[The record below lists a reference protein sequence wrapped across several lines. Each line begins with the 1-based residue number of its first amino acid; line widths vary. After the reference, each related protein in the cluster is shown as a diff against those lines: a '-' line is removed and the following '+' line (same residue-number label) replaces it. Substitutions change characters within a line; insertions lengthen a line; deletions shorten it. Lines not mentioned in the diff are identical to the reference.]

1 MNSSKRCVVRNEYQQ
16 RRGAMELQQLRYF
29 REVAEREHVTR
40 AAENLFVSQSAISR
54 GVTQLEEELGVPLFY
69 RQGRAVVL
77 SPYGRS
83 FLEHVTR
90 ALSILESGKR
100 LLSEQTGKESG
111 TVSLGFLHSLGIE
124 MVPGL
129 IKEYR
134 RKHPRIQFTL
144 LVQRSG
150 EMLMK
155 ELVAGSIDLCLSVPG
170 MFGQNDVR
178 WSHLLDEELLI
189 ALPQT
194 HRLAARRTL
203 NMRELSSEPFLAL
216 SPEHTL
222 RIIFDKVCADASFLP
237 KIAFEGMDIATL
249 RGLIG
254 AGLGIGLFPP
264 APARLAGVVEIKLSP
279 ARPIR
284 PLGIGWVDHR
294 YLPAS
299 AIEFRKFVVS
309 KFHGE

>member
-1 MNSSKRCVVRNEYQQ
+1 
-16 RRGAMELQQLRYF
+16 MELQQLRYF

-54 GVTQLEEELGVPLFY
+54 AVTQLEEELGVPLFY

-77 SPYGRS
+77 SPYGRE

-90 ALSILESGKR
+90 ALGILESGKR
-100 LLSEQTGKESG
+100 VLNERTGEESG

-124 MVPGL
+124 MVPRL
-129 IKEYR
+129 IKEFR

-150 EMLMK
+150 EMLME
-155 ELVAGSIDLCLSVPG
+155 ELVVGSIDLCLSVPG
-170 MFGQNDVR
+170 MFEQSDVR

-189 ALPQT
+189 AMPQT
-194 HRLAARRTL
+194 HRLAAKRTL
-203 NMRELSSEPFLAL
+203 NIRELSSEPFLAL

-222 RIIFDKVCADASFLP
+222 RIIFDRVCADASFLP

-249 RGLIG
+249 RGLIA
-254 AGLGIGLFPP
+254 AGLGIGLLPSAAVRF
-264 APARLAGVVEIKLSP
+264 RGVVEIKLSQ
-279 ARPIR
+279 RPIR
-284 PLGIGWVDHR
+284 PLGIGWIDDR
-294 YLPAS
+294 YLSPCAVKFRDFVAS
-299 AIEFRKFVVS
+299 N
-309 KFHGE
+309 FHGN

>member
-1 MNSSKRCVVRNEYQQ
+1 MDSSKRCVARNKYQQ
-16 RRGAMELQQLRYF
+16 RRGSMELQQLRYF
-29 REVAEREHVTR
+29 REAAQREHVTR

-54 GVTQLEEELGVPLFY
+54 AVTQLEEELGVPLFY

-100 LLSEQTGKESG
+100 LLSEQAGEESG

-124 MVPGL
+124 MVPRL

-134 RKHPRIQFTL
+134 RKRPRTQFTL

-155 ELVAGSIDLCLSVPG
+155 ELVAGRIDLCLSVPG
-170 MFGQNDVR
+170 MFGQRDVR

-189 ALPQT
+189 ALPTT

-203 NMRELSSEPFLAL
+203 NIRELSSEPFLAL

-237 KIAFEGMDIATL
+237 KIAFEGMDIGTL
-249 RGLIG
+249 RGLIA

-264 APARLAGVVEIKLSP
+264 APARFAGVVEIKLSP

-284 PLGIGWVDHR
+284 SLGIGWVDDR

>member
-1 MNSSKRCVVRNEYQQ
+1 
-16 RRGAMELQQLRYF
+16 MELQQLRYF

-54 GVTQLEEELGVPLFY
+54 AVTQLEEELGVPLFY
-69 RQGRAVVL
+69 RTGRAVVL

-83 FLEHVTR
+83 FLEYVIR
-90 ALSILESGKR
+90 AINVLESGKSS
-100 LLSEQTGKESG
+100 LLEQIGEESG

-124 MVPGL
+124 MVPRL
-129 IKEYR
+129 IKEFR

-150 EMLMK
+150 EMLME

-170 MFGQNDVR
+170 MFEQNDVR

-189 ALPQT
+189 AMPQT

-203 NMRELSSEPFLAL
+203 NMRALSSEPFLTL

-222 RIIFDKVCADASFLP
+222 RIIFDRLCADASFLP

-249 RGLIG
+249 RGLIA
-254 AGLGIGLFPP
+254 AGLGIGLLPSAAIRF
-264 APARLAGVVEIKLSP
+264 RGVVEIKLSQ
-279 ARPIR
+279 RPIR
-284 PLGIGWVDHR
+284 PLGIGWIDGR
-294 YLPAS
+294 YLSPCTVK
-299 AIEFRKFVVS
+299 FRDFVVS
-309 KFHGE
+309 NFRGE

>member
-1 MNSSKRCVVRNEYQQ
+1 V
-16 RRGAMELQQLRYF
+16 ELQQLKYF
-29 REVAEREHVTR
+29 REVAERQHVTR
-40 AAENLFVSQSAISR
+40 AAEKLFVSESAISR
-54 GVTQLEEELGVPLFY
+54 AVTQLEEELGVPLFY

-77 SPYGRS
+77 SPYGRL
-83 FLEHVTR
+83 FLENVTR
-90 ALSILESGKR
+90 ALSVLESGKR
-100 LLSEQTGKESG
+100 LLREQTEQESG

-150 EMLMK
+150 EMLME
-155 ELVAGSIDLCLSVPG
+155 ELAGGGIDLCLSVPG
-170 MFGQNDVR
+170 MFGQSDVR
-178 WSHLLDEELLI
+178 WNHLLDEELLI
-189 ALPQT
+189 AMPRT

-203 NMRELSSEPFLAL
+203 SLKELSSEPFLAL

-222 RIIFDKVCADASFLP
+222 RIIFDRLCADASFVP

-249 RGLIG
+249 RGLIA
-254 AGLGIGLFPP
+254 AGLGIGLLPL
-264 APARLAGVVEIKLSP
+264 APSRFAGVVEVKLSP
-279 ARPIR
+279 ARPVR
-284 PLGIGWVDHR
+284 PLGIGWIADR